1 LSTARRS
8 KTKRPAP
15 RPSAPPQSTAGAIA
29 KKRSRPP
36 PLPPR
41 RAKKGDEPEI
51 RFEYGPA
58 GRDTLAAIADEVAG
72 LARALASR
80 PDNPSAPDIT
90 LSETPA
96 GRDTVTAIAR
106 EVAEH
111 AATAV
116 RPKLTTLDYETR
128 PGASRDTR
136 EAAPEIEI
144 GAEPDTAVRRRVTT
158 RGYDERPQRPPQPS
172 HETLDAIAR
181 ALAGPDSGPRPLEG
195 DLEICEMVT
204 FVVRGS
210 DLTSLSSEEGR
221 RQFVSERLMR
231 RLPVSSHD
239 DIVRIDV
246 TPWTVRGTLI
256 ARVWCRLA

>member
-8 KTKRPAP
+8 KTKRPVP
-15 RPSAPPQSTAGAIA
+15 RPSAPPQSTAGAIV

-41 RAKKGDEPEI
+41 RAKKSDEPEI

-72 LARALASR
+72 IARALASR
-80 PDNPSAPDIT
+80 PDNPSAPEIT

-96 GRDTVTAIAR
+96 GRDTVAAIAR

-128 PGASRDTR
+128 PGSGDARH
-136 EAAPEIEI
+136 AAPEIEI
-144 GAEPDTAVRRRVTT
+144 APEADTAVRRRVTT
-158 RGYDERPQRPPQPS
+158 RGYDERPPRPPQAS
-172 HETLDAIAR
+172 RETLDAIAR
-181 ALAGPDSGPRPLEG
+181 ALSGGEAEPTPHEA

-204 FVVRGS
+204 FVIRGA
-210 DLTSLSSEEGR
+210 DLTPLSSEDGR
-221 RQFVSERLMR
+221 RQFVIDRLMR
-231 RLPVSSHD
+231 RLPVATPD
-239 DIVRIDV
+239 DIVRVDV

-256 ARVWCRLA
+256 VRVWCRLP